1 MNSITNNPFRILGTL
16 ANASMKEIQKNISKI
31 NAHLSIGKEITLLFD
46 NDNFG
51 SITRNESTLNSA
63 KNVYQLDNNKLEH
76 ALFWFVNGNEIDDIA
91 IEHIKK
97 GNIDKSTEI
106 WQKQVSK
113 SAINNTNYSAYNNL
127 STLLISEG
135 EYRKAVRLKSELI
148 ESGSVDELGKLV
160 CDENYLVSSVTLLN
174 NFIESIISSLKG
186 IGKNESE
193 IIEVF
198 SSSSKSIQDLVSNKF
213 VRTPISNLEKAINDS
228 DSLNKKDMKQGEFS
242 NLKAGEIGRQLMNS
256 TKKDI
261 NQLKKILGVSHF
273 NYKLYADKLAMQLEQ
288 CGIAY
293 FNAKMDDHDYLN
305 VYKYALKISEGER
318 ANSRLSEA
326 IKHTKEIEEQNK
338 CWFCGK
344 NKVVDFCHAR
354 FQMHKWKKLKS
365 LDLFSQ
371 FSNSNTTRQYS
382 YFQNGGM
389 LISRCRSCY
398 ERHQESIISKT
409 FNIFKNDS
417 RPVIK
422 KANFKTLKK
431 HPLVIEKINEGY
443 IPGLPS

>member
-63 KNVYQLDNNKLEH
+63 KNVIQLDNNKLEH

-113 SAINNTNYSAYNNL
+113 SAINNSNYSAYNNL
-127 STLLISEG
+127 STLLISGG
-135 EYRKAVRLKSELI
+135 EYRKAVRLKTELI
-148 ESGSVDELGKLV
+148 ESDSVDELGKLV
-160 CDENYLVSSVTLLN
+160 CDENYLVSSVTLIN
-174 NFIESIISSLKG
+174 TFIESIISSLKE

-193 IIEVF
+193 IIDVF
-198 SSSSKSIQDLVSNKF
+198 SDSSKSIQDLVSNKF
-213 VRTPISNLEKAINDS
+213 VRTPISNLEKAINDA
-228 DSLNKKDMKQGEFS
+228 DSLNKKDMKRGAFS
-242 NLKAGEIGRQLMNS
+242 NLKGGEIGRQLMNS

-318 ANSRLSEA
+318 ANSRLSET

-344 NKVVDFCHAR
+344 NKIVDGCEAR
-354 FQMHKWKKLKS
+354 FQMHKWEIQP
-365 LDLFSQ
+365 FSSARDFLNQ
-371 FSNSNTTRQYS
+371 RRKYTF
-382 YFQNGGM
+382 FKDGG
-389 LISRCRSCY
+389 LHLGRCRSCY
-398 ERHQESIISKT
+398 KRHEESVFSKA
-409 FNIFKNDS
+409 FNIFNNDS